1 MIVWNYEPQGSE
13 AWLAARRGAITGS
26 RARDALDV
34 TSKRLPGAKRTAYAM
49 DVARERVGGM
59 VPATYQNAA
68 MKMGTEQEPIARVQ
82 YEAET
87 GSIIAEVGFAHTEDK
102 KFGASVDGLIGSDGI
117 WECKTAVSSATLFR
131 AIVDGDIS
139 DYRDQCLFAMWL
151 LGRRW
156 VDLSIWCADL
166 QLLHTVR
173 IKRNDDEINA
183 FEAKLLDFDAL
194 VRQYEAG
201 LRAFLPAA
209 ELSTP
214 PWTDTYQPASS
225 AATLTPSNVP
235 APKTTAPADVLA
247 PSF

>member
-1 MIVWNYEPQGSE
+1 MIVWSQEPQGSD

-26 RARDALDV
+26 RARDAFDL
-34 TSKRLPGAKRTAYAM
+34 TAKGLPGAKRIAYAM
-49 DVARERVGGM
+49 DLARERAGGM

-87 GSIIAEVGFAHTEDK
+87 GQIIAEVGFAHTDDCR
-102 KFGASVDGLIGSDGI
+102 FGCSVDGLIGAHGV

-131 AIVDGDIS
+131 AIVEGDIS

-156 VDLSIWCADL
+156 VDLSVWCADL

-173 IKRNDDEINA
+173 IERDDDEINA
-183 FEAKLLDFDAL
+183 FEAKLIEFDRL
-194 VRQYEAG
+194 VTQYEAR
-201 LRAFLPAA
+201 LRAFLPADDLA
-209 ELSTP
+209 AP
-214 PWTDTYQPASS
+214 PWTEP
-225 AATLTPSNVP
+225 
-235 APKTTAPADVLA
+235 TAPAAAPAAKTTKPAELAA